1 MFVTLEKIAQQD
13 PKYADIL
20 LLENYA
26 AFQNRLLLFSLSLSL
41 FNTLG
46 CSSSSPE

>member
-1 MFVTLEKIAQQD
+1 MFATLEKIAQQD

-26 AFQNRLLLFSLSLSL
+26 EFQNRYWAFHEL
-41 FNTLG
+41 
-46 CSSSSPE
+46 